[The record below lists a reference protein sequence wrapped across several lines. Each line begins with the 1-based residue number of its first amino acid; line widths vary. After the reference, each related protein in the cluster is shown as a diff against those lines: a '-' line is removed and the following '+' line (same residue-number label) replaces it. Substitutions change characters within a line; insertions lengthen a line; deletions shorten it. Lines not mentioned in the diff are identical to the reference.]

1 MCYIKKNYKMKI
13 LITGVSGY
21 IGSCLY
27 FYLRKKFEVIGID
40 KINTNLFKI
49 INCNLINPKK
59 INKILRKEKPNLIIH
74 LAAQSLVDETINK
87 QKYILNNIEATKNLV
102 NAMIKNKLDNL
113 VFSSTAAVYK
123 FRNTA
128 ITEKS
133 KIYPKST
140 YAITK
145 LKCEKI
151 IKNSKLNSIILRF
164 FNVCSSLKVG
174 NKIIGEFHNPE
185 THLIPTIVY
194 KNLAKKKIYIY
205 GDNYK
210 TKDGT
215 CVRDYIHIKDIC
227 KVIEKSI
234 YYLKKNKNIFEIMN
248 IGSSSNKTNLEI
260 LSKIEVLTKYKNN
273 FQIKNNR
280 KGDADSLKCSILKAK
295 KKLKWKP
302 TSSNINK
309 IIKDE
314 IEWVEYLL
322 KNKKFRRFKNY
333 F

>member
-1 MCYIKKNYKMKI
+1 MKI

-27 FYLRKKFEVIGID
+27 FYLKKRFEVLGID
-40 KINTNLFKI
+40 KINTKFLKVQ
-49 INCNLINPKK
+49 NCNLINARK
-59 INKILRKEKPNLIIH
+59 INKILKEENPDLIIH
-74 LAAQSLVDETINK
+74 LAAQSLVDETIHK
-87 QKYILNNIEATKNLV
+87 KKYVLNNVKATKNLV
-102 NAMIKNKLDNL
+102 NAMVKNKLNNL
-113 VFSSTAAVYK
+113 IFSSTAAVYK
-123 FRNTA
+123 FKNKS
-128 ITEKS
+128 ITEKN

-151 IKNSKLNSIILRF
+151 IKNAKLNSIILRF
-164 FNVCSSLKVG
+164 FNVCSSLKVD

-194 KNLAKKKIYIY
+194 KNLTKQKMYIY

-227 KVIEKSI
+227 SAIEKSI
-234 YYLKKNKNIFEIMN
+234 NYLEKNRNIFEIIN
-248 IGSSSNKTNLEI
+248 IGSSSKKTNLEI
-260 LSKIEVLTKYKNN
+260 LNKIKVLTKYKNN
-273 FQIKNNR
+273 FQITNRR
-280 KGDADSLKCSILKAK
+280 KGDVDSLTCSILKAK
-295 KKLKWKP
+295 KILKWKP
-302 TSSNINK
+302 ASSNINK

-314 IEWVEYLL
+314 IEWVKYLL
-322 KNKKFRRFKNY
+322 KSRRFRRFKNY
-333 F
+333 L

>member
-1 MCYIKKNYKMKI
+1 MKI

-27 FYLRKKFEVIGID
+27 FYLKKRFEVLGID
-40 KINTNLFKI
+40 KINTKFLKVK
-49 INCNLINPKK
+49 NCNLINARK
-59 INKILRKEKPNLIIH
+59 INKILKEENPDLIIH
-74 LAAQSLVDETINK
+74 LAAQSLVDETIHK
-87 QKYILNNIEATKNLV
+87 KKYVLNNVKATKNLV
-102 NAMIKNKLDNL
+102 NAMVKNKLNNL
-113 VFSSTAAVYK
+113 IFSSTAAVYK
-123 FRNTA
+123 FKNKS
-128 ITEKS
+128 ITEKN

-151 IKNSKLNSIILRF
+151 IKNAKLNSIILRF
-164 FNVCSSLKVG
+164 FNVCSSLKVD

-194 KNLAKKKIYIY
+194 KNLTKQKMYIY

-227 KVIEKSI
+227 SAIEKSI
-234 YYLKKNKNIFEIMN
+234 NYLEKNRNIFEIIN
-248 IGSSSNKTNLEI
+248 IGSSSKKTNLEI
-260 LSKIEVLTKYKNN
+260 LNKIKVLTKYKNN
-273 FQIKNNR
+273 FQITNRR
-280 KGDADSLKCSILKAK
+280 KGDVDSLTCSILKAK
-295 KKLKWKP
+295 KILKWKP
-302 TSSNINK
+302 ASSNINK

-314 IEWVEYLL
+314 IEWVKYLL
-322 KNKKFRRFKNY
+322 KSRRFRRFKNY
-333 F
+333 L